1 MTTQFKNQVSNEVL
15 TTIDALKAYAIEDV
29 TLLKSE
35 GAMSICNTEH
45 GTIHLTFENNVFSC
59 FSSTGY
65 NGYTEHLLVNGTE
78 IQMITLL
85 MCSYTIEA

>member
-1 MTTQFKNQVSNEVL
+1 MTNQFKNQVSSEVL
-15 TTIDALKAYAIEDV
+15 STIDALKLYAIEDI

-35 GAMSICNTEH
+35 GGMSICNTEH
-45 GTIHLTFENNVFSC
+45 GTLHLTFENNLFSC
-59 FSSTGY
+59 YGAKSF
-65 NGYTEHLLVNGTE
+65 NDITELLKNGTE

>member
-15 TTIDALKAYAIEDV
+15 STIDALKLYAVEDV
-29 TLLKSE
+29 TLVKSE

-45 GTIHLTFENNVFSC
+45 GTMHLTFENDLFSC
-59 FSSTGY
+59 YATKGY
-65 NGYTEHLLVNGTE
+65 SGFTDQLLVNGTE

-85 MCSYTIEA
+85 MCSYTIA